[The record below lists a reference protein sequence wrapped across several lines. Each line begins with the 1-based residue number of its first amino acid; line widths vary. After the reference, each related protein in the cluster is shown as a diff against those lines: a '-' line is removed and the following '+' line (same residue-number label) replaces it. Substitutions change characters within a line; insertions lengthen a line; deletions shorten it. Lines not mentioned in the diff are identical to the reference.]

1 MASIND
7 VTIKSLKSFIGME
20 GEAWQGNVYID
31 GKKAGFWSQDANGAI
46 CDTFDFDTSALAKK
60 ASEWY
65 AKNPPIDTI
74 AVYSAGTGHVDMDN
88 LPRKTPS
95 DDILLECFMDDLL
108 NLSLHEKDYKKNV
121 RKGYPV
127 TGYID
132 FLHTKGEKAK
142 YPYTCGGISEKVITD
157 LLDEERKEY
166 PTARL
171 ALYTKPEDFILTT
184 Q

>member
-1 MASIND
+1 MASINS
-7 VTIKSLKSFIGME
+7 VTIKSLNGFIGME

-31 GKKAGFWSQDANGAI
+31 GKKAGFWSQDTNGAI
-46 CDTFDFDTSALAKK
+46 CDTFDFDTSALSKK

-65 AKNPPIDTI
+65 AKNPPVDTI
-74 AVYSAGTGHVDMDN
+74 AVYRAGKDHVDMAN
-88 LPRKTPS
+88 LPRKAPS
-95 DDILLECFMDDLL
+95 NDILLECFMDDLL

-132 FLHTKGEKAK
+132 FLHTRGAKAK

-157 LLDEERKEY
+157 LLDEERKEC

-171 ALYTKPEDFILTT
+171 ALYTKPEDFVLTS